1 MQPERLS
8 SGTNYHLIFESAPWP
23 CLILRPDLTIAGAS
37 EAYLAA
43 AELERAMIINRPLL
57 QVFPKP
63 ADDPAGETARNLK
76 SSLERVL
83 QTHQPDS
90 VALENHG
97 ARARSWSLVSSPVLD
112 RSGAIAYIVH
122 RIDDV
127 TDLAHLKRAG
137 REHSRMT
144 RRLLLRLQAMEQE
157 MSERTQLL
165 KEANERLSAAPTGP
179 REDAMR
185 RLAGGVAHDFND
197 LMTVIAASL
206 SVIED
211 SAGSPAD
218 LPPLTAAMQRAI
230 ERGSRLTGQLLTI
243 GRDVTDVTALSDPTA
258 LKDLADFPIPSVDH
272 AASEPLASDHASA
285 HAPGEA
291 VPAETARARGVVG
304 RCGRILVVEDDPDV
318 LTAVRGTVERLG
330 YGTITARD
338 GQEALATLGGP
349 EPLDLLFTDIVMPR
363 GMNGIQ
369 LARRARELRPDLPVL
384 LTSGYGF
391 HALSDGR
398 NDGFPV
404 LQKPYPRNALA
415 ERLRDLIGS

>member
-1 MQPERLS
+1 MTQPERLS
-8 SGTNYHLIFESAPWP
+8 SGTNYHLVFESAPWP
-23 CLILRPDLTIAGAS
+23 CLILRPDLTIASAS
-37 EAYLAA
+37 EAYLQA
-43 AELERAMIINRPLL
+43 AELERAVIINRPLL

-63 ADDPAGETARNLK
+63 ADDPAGGTACNLK

-83 QTHQPDS
+83 QTRQPDS

-97 ARARSWSLVSSPVLD
+97 GRARSWKLVSSPVLD
-112 RSGAIAYIVH
+112 PSGAIAYIVH

-127 TDLAHLKRAG
+127 IDLAQLKRAG

-144 RRLLLRLQAMEQE
+144 RRLVLRLQAMEHE

-165 KEANERLSAAPTGP
+165 KEANERLSAAPIGP
-179 REDAMR
+179 REDVMR

-197 LMTVIAASL
+197 LMTVIAGSL

-211 SAGSPAD
+211 FAGSPAD
-218 LPPLTAAMQRAI
+218 LRPLTAAMQRAI
-230 ERGSRLTGQLLTI
+230 ERGARLTSQLLTV
-243 GRDVTDVTALSDPTA
+243 GRDLTALSDPMV
-258 LKDLADFPIPSVDH
+258 LKNLLADFSIPSVAH
-272 AASEPLASDHASA
+272 AVSEPLAGDHASA
-285 HAPGEA
+285 RGLGEA
-291 VPAETARARGVVG
+291 VPAETARARGVIG

-338 GQEALATLGGP
+338 GQEALAMLGGP

-391 HALSDGR
+391 HVLSDGQ

-404 LQKPYPRNALA
+404 LQKPYPRDALA